1 MSGADIGCG
10 GIYNHVNF
18 NLYHYAGNNPIR
30 YIDPDGRNTL
40 DDYAYQLR
48 TRGETEAATRIERQA
63 AEASTSS
70 SFLLKQ
76 EFAKFMNSF
85 DKTKS
90 FLDNTSNFVVLSG
103 ECLKKTGD
111 VSCKIKGYTKG
122 TQSQLPLPAYNDP
135 SKVEAGKSLCK
146 TGSKLGNVIIV
157 ASIAYDITDGI
168 KVGYETD
175 DFWHGFYRGATN
187 VATTCFTIGGGI
199 AGGAL
204 GSFVT
209 PGVGTTVG
217 GIAGGMATEVFLD
230 GFSEKLKKMFSNRRI
245 ILNCIKF
252 IKLRILYF
260 VIGMLTAFLL
270 FVLIFF
276 KMIETREDILGL
288 VTGVF
293 IGLFFFLIS
302 FTYVV
307 KYDSEKICMS
317 MCFLKKTLNFTDI
330 IMVNHLR
337 LNNYKIKTKDNEIFL
352 LGLGERTKLN
362 LMMDT
367 MKKKNPNIQFV

>member
-1 MSGADIGCG
+1 
-10 GIYNHVNF
+10 
-18 NLYHYAGNNPIR
+18 
-30 YIDPDGRNTL
+30 
-40 DDYAYQLR
+40 
-48 TRGETEAATRIERQA
+48 
-63 AEASTSS
+63 
-70 SFLLKQ
+70 
-76 EFAKFMNSF
+76 
-85 DKTKS
+85 
-90 FLDNTSNFVVLSG
+90 
-103 ECLKKTGD
+103 
-111 VSCKIKGYTKG
+111 
-122 TQSQLPLPAYNDP
+122 
-135 SKVEAGKSLCK
+135 
-146 TGSKLGNVIIV
+146 
-157 ASIAYDITDGI
+157 
-168 KVGYETD
+168 
-175 DFWHGFYRGATN
+175 
-187 VATTCFTIGGGI
+187 
-199 AGGAL
+199 
-204 GSFVT
+204 
-209 PGVGTTVG
+209 
-217 GIAGGMATEVFLD
+217 
-230 GFSEKLKKMFSNRRI
+230 
-245 ILNCIKF
+245 
-252 IKLRILYF
+252 
-260 VIGMLTAFLL
+260 MLTAFLL

>member
-1 MSGADIGCG
+1 M
-10 GIYNHVNF
+10 
-18 NLYHYAGNNPIR
+18 
-30 YIDPDGRNTL
+30 
-40 DDYAYQLR
+40 
-48 TRGETEAATRIERQA
+48 
-63 AEASTSS
+63 
-70 SFLLKQ
+70 
-76 EFAKFMNSF
+76 
-85 DKTKS
+85 
-90 FLDNTSNFVVLSG
+90 
-103 ECLKKTGD
+103 
-111 VSCKIKGYTKG
+111 
-122 TQSQLPLPAYNDP
+122 
-135 SKVEAGKSLCK
+135 
-146 TGSKLGNVIIV
+146 
-157 ASIAYDITDGI
+157 
-168 KVGYETD
+168 
-175 DFWHGFYRGATN
+175 
-187 VATTCFTIGGGI
+187 
-199 AGGAL
+199 
-204 GSFVT
+204 
-209 PGVGTTVG
+209 
-217 GIAGGMATEVFLD
+217 
-230 GFSEKLKKMFSNRRI
+230 
-245 ILNCIKF
+245 NCIKF

-276 KMIETREDILGL
+276 KMIETREDIVGL